1 MNDKNEQALTAL
13 AREPGNKTCFSCVG
27 PGSLVRPSSCFDE
40 IIDETFAS
48 FARSNG
54 ARRPARARRRR
65 RYFCARYTARAGAK
79 PKERAWMLVNVEMS
93 SAND

>member
-54 ARRPARARRRR
+54 ARRPARAPATALLLRAVYR
-65 RYFCARYTARAGAK
+65 ARGRETEGTRVDAR
-79 PKERAWMLVNVEMS
+79 ER
-93 SAND
+93 

>member
-48 FARSNG
+48 FAPSNG
-54 ARRPARARRRR
+54 AR
-65 RYFCARYTARAGAK
+65 GAK
-79 PKERAWMLVNVEMS
+79 SKERAWMLVNVEMS
-93 SAND
+93 SADD